1 MACRTAA
8 PRPLGRQSLAGAG
21 AAPPRA
27 RAAAPARALDPDNTS
42 VLVAGGGGVALDVTR
57 RLKDRGS
64 WVWMLQRTA
73 ARQSI
78 IEGMVR
84 PPSPPPFPPLSSP
97 GRRPE
102 ALTAPPVPLV
112 PPQMAIHA
120 PGDAMDPASIE
131 RIMEEI
137 DEVDAVV
144 STVGGTPADPAAD
157 SEGNINLI
165 KAAVAKGVQK
175 FVLVTS
181 IGAGDS
187 KAAAPPQVYESLE
200 PVLVEKTKA
209 EEFLMAQ
216 GDKIEYVIVRPGG
229 LKSEPYTGT
238 GILTEDA
245 SVLGAV
251 NRDDV
256 AELVCRTLFSDEA
269 KNKVYSCIDT
279 AQMFTEEEREIETVN
294 I

>member
-8 PRPLGRQSLAGAG
+8 PRPLGRRSLAGAG
-21 AAPPRA
+21 AAPPGA
-27 RAAAPARALDPDNTS
+27 GAAAPARALDPDNTS
-42 VLVAGGGGVALDVTR
+42 VLVAGGGGGALDVTR

-78 IEGMVR
+78 IEGM
-84 PPSPPPFPPLSSP
+84 
-97 GRRPE
+97 
-102 ALTAPPVPLV
+102 
-112 PPQMAIHA
+112 MAIHA

-137 DEVDAVV
+137 DDVDAVV

-245 SVLGAV
+245 SVIGAV